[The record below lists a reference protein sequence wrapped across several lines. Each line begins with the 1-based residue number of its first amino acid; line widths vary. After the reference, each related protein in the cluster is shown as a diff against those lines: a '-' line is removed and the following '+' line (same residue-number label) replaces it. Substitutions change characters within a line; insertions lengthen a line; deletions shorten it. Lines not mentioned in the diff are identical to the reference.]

1 MLNIH
6 LLGTFPREAHI
17 ELNNPFIDKI
27 LELLLI
33 NKILPC
39 TEITV
44 DENMSADA
52 SYLAVGFRFNSSNNI
67 YLIL

>member
-6 LLGTFPREAHI
+6 LLGTFPREGHI
-17 ELNNPFIDKI
+17 QLNNPFIDKT
-27 LELLLI
+27 LKLLLI

-44 DENMSADA
+44 YENMSADA
-52 SYLAVGFRFNSSNNI
+52 SYLAVGFRLKNQ
-67 YLIL
+67 